1 MNSLTEAELT
11 RALKD
16 VLDYWRKWL
25 DQATEGTLAAWQNAA
40 TAFAADCNARR
51 HELRGEGA

>member
-11 RALKD
+11 RALQD

-25 DQATEGTLAAWQNAA
+25 DQATEGTLVAWRDAA
-40 TAFAADCNARR
+40 TLFAADCNSRR
-51 HELRGEGA
+51 HELRKDAA